1 LTIVAVHNWYR
12 YPGGE
17 DQVFQAEC
25 ALLEQQGHAVKRFTE
40 NNVNISGI
48 GTARLLS
55 STFWN
60 RAAYREVRA
69 LVERSGAR
77 IAHFHNTFPLLSPS
91 VLYAAREA
99 GAAVVQTLHNFR
111 YVCPNGLLFRN
122 GAPCQECVGRKLA
135 WPAVIHACYRDSRP
149 ASAAAMVVSAR
160 RLATAG
166 RGEADTY
173 IVLSAFARSI
183 FIAGG
188 MPEDKLAVKPN
199 FVHPDPGAGNG
210 EGGYILYLGRLA
222 EEKGLR
228 VLVAAWKKLKAAPPL
243 KLIGDGPLAGWL
255 QSETAGA
262 GIECLGQ
269 LPRDRAMQALKR
281 ARLLVIPSLCY
292 EGSPLAALEA
302 FAAGVPVVVS
312 RIGSLAELVED
323 GRNGFQAPPGDPDAL
338 AATLDRAL
346 STPRLLHQMRRE
358 ARREYESKYTA
369 SKNYEQLMRI
379 YAKAAGHG

>member
-17 DQVFQAEC
+17 DQVFRAEC
-25 ALLEQQGHAVKRFTE
+25 ALLEDRGHAVKRFTE
-40 NNVNISGI
+40 GNATISRI
-48 GTARLLS
+48 GTARLLC

-60 RAAYREVRA
+60 QAAYRAVRE
-69 LVERSGAR
+69 LVERNRAP

-91 VLYAAREA
+91 VLQAARDA
-99 GAAVVQTLHNFR
+99 GASVVQTLHNFR
-111 YVCPNGLLFRN
+111 IVCPNGLLFRD
-122 GAPCQECVGRKLA
+122 GASCQECVGRKLA
-135 WPAVIHACYRDSRP
+135 WPAVVHGCYRGSHA
-149 ASAAAMVVSAR
+149 ASAAAAMVSAR
-160 RLATAG
+160 RLAQAKRT
-166 RGEADTY
+166 EADAY
-173 IVLSAFARSI
+173 IVLSNFARSI

-188 MPEDKLAVKPN
+188 MPENKLAVKPN
-199 FVHPDPGAGNG
+199 FVDPDPGAGNG
-210 EGGYILYLGRLA
+210 DGGYILYLGRLA

-228 VLVAAWKKLKAAPPL
+228 ILIAAWKKLKAGPPL
-243 KLIGDGPLAGWL
+243 KIIGDGPLAPWL

-269 LPRDRAMQALKR
+269 LPHEEAIEALKR

-323 GRNGFQAPPGDPDAL
+323 GRNGLHARPGDPDAL
-338 AATLDRAL
+338 AAALDRAL
-346 STPRLLHQMRRE
+346 STPRLLQQMRLE

-369 SKNYEQLMRI
+369 SKNYEQLMQI
-379 YAKAAGHG
+379 YGQARDHG